1 MESKTTG
8 CWCGVSVEMMKD
20 IDFLPDWY
28 KTGQKRQVNYRMQCI
43 VLGGVFLVM
52 TVWSLAATRSIS
64 RAKAE
69 LTHMTTQRDQADNA
83 SAELDAIKNELAGL
97 QGKIRSIEEI
107 DSKIDVASILAEISA
122 LIDEMVVLSKVEF
135 IAEKPGRGREAK
147 LTTGRRAVVRIA
159 QAPGGKT
166 DGLPL
171 GNVRFKIMLAGVA
184 ADATDVAA
192 LVSRLEE
199 SSYFRQVVL
208 SFSRNTQVGKETAVS
223 LRDVD
228 VLRQTAGTKSRDGT
242 VGGRLRVSEFEINCY
257 LGNYR
262 EL

>member
-1 MESKTTG
+1 
-8 CWCGVSVEMMKD
+8 MMKD
-20 IDFLPDWY
+20 IDFLPNWY

-52 TVWSLAATRSIS
+52 TVWSLATARSIS
-64 RAKAE
+64 KVKAE
-69 LTHMTTQRDQADNA
+69 LTHMTTQRDQAGNA
-83 SAELDAIKNELAGL
+83 SAELAATKNELTEL

-107 DSKIDVASILAEISA
+107 DSRMNVASVMAEISA
-122 LIDEMVVLSKVEF
+122 LVDEMVVLSKVEF
-135 IAEKPGRGREAK
+135 VAEKPRRGRETK
-147 LTTGRRAVVRIA
+147 LATGPRGVVRIA
-159 QAPGGKT
+159 QAPLDKT
-166 DGLPL
+166 GDLPL
-171 GNVRFKIMLAGVA
+171 GNVRFKVTLAGVA
-184 ADATDVAA
+184 ADAADVAV

-208 SFSRNTQVGKETAVS
+208 SFSRNTQVGNEAAVS

-228 VLRQTAGTKSRDGT
+228 VLRQTAETERRGGTA
-242 VGGRLRVSEFEINCY
+242 GGKLQVSEFEINCY

>member
-1 MESKTTG
+1 
-8 CWCGVSVEMMKD
+8 MMKD

-43 VLGGVFLVM
+43 VLSGVFLVM
-52 TVWSLAATRSIS
+52 TVWSLATTRSIS
-64 RAKAE
+64 KVKAE
-69 LTHMTTQRDQADNA
+69 LTQMTAQHDRADHA
-83 SAELDAIKNELAGL
+83 SAELVAIKSELTKL

-107 DSKIDVASILAEISA
+107 DAKIDVASVLAEISA
-122 LIDEMVVLSKVEF
+122 LVDEMVVLSKVEF
-135 IAEKPGRGREAK
+135 IAEKPDRGRGTRR
-147 LTTGRRAVVRIA
+147 TTGPGAVVRVA
-159 QAPGGKT
+159 RAPLDKKN
-166 DGLPL
+166 DLPI
-171 GNVRFKIMLAGVA
+171 GHVRFKVTLAGVA

-199 SSYFRQVVL
+199 SLYFRRVVL
-208 SFSRNTQVGKETAVS
+208 SFSRNAQVGNEMAVS

-228 VLRQTAGTKSRDGT
+228 VLRQTAETESRAGAT
-242 VGGRLRVSEFEINCY
+242 GGKLQVSEFEINCY